1 MPQDAHDRACRARL
15 PAAALARHRSLLRRN
30 GGSASAAAPD
40 LEFLWLCNAGDAAK
54 LPVARNATT
63 VTLNSRAPGMAEQI
77 EVPWTLRRHRVALLH
92 APVTFSVPLAA
103 PRFVTTA
110 HDLIYVRFPE
120 FLPNPFARAYY
131 NAMTRWSVA
140 RARHMITVS
149 EATRA
154 DLIARWPQAALKTT
168 TLLNGVSSNFA
179 RVPSDKESE
188 HWRNALALPPHY
200 VLYIGTRK
208 QHKNLP
214 RLLGSLRRFGA
225 RRACA
230 LSAGHGGAARPALSG
245 SGRHDCA
252 PRHRWRH
259 SPSREPAGG
268 RTANA
273 LPGRALRAPAVA
285 LRGLRAARGGRVC
298 LRNTGAG
305 RARQLPAG
313 SGGSACVLVDPEDTA
328 SIRSGLSRLL
338 NDADL
343 YAQLKARTGFEA
355 RRFDWNDVARRVAQ
369 IYRDALA

>member
-1 MPQDAHDRACRARL
+1 MTARVALDCRLLHWPGIGRYCGEM
-15 PAAALARHRSLLRRN
+15 AAALP
-30 GGSASAAAPD
+30 AAAPD

-63 VTLNSRAPGMAEQI
+63 VTLNSCALGMAEQI
-77 EVPWTLRRHRVALLH
+77 EVPWTLRRHQVALLH
-92 APVTFSVPLAA
+92 APVAFSVPLAA

-154 DLIARWPQAALKTT
+154 DLIARWPRAALKTT
-168 TLLNGVSSNFA
+168 TLLNGVPA
-179 RVPSDKESE
+179 TLRLPSDKESE

-208 QHKNLP
+208 
-214 RLLGSLRRFGA
+214 RTRICRGSSKPTAVWR
-225 RRACA
+225 RRACRFPLVMVAPPDPRFPEVDATIARLGIAGDIRHLANLPEAA
-230 LSAGHGGAARPALSG
+230 LPTLYRGAHCVLLPSLYEGFGLPVAEGYACGTPALVARAS
-245 SGRHDCA
+245 S
-252 PRHRWRH
+252 
-259 SPSREPAGG
+259 
-268 RTANA
+268 
-273 LPGRALRAPAVA
+273 LPEV
-285 LRGLRAARGGRVC
+285 
-298 LRNTGAG
+298 
-305 RARQLPAG
+305 
-313 SGGSACVLVDPEDTA
+313 GGSACVLVDPEDTA

-355 RRFDWNDVARRVAQ
+355 RRFDWNNVARRVAQ